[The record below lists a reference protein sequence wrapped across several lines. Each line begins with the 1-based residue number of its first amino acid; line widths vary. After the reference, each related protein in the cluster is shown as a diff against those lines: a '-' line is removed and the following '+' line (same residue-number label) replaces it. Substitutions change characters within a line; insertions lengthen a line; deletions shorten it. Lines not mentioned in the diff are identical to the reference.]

1 MTVLQSTLDAEAAT
15 FTDAA
20 SAAITKLEEIDTELA
35 NALAGGGA
43 KYVERHHDRGKL
55 TARERIELLVDQDSP
70 FLELSPL
77 AAWGSAFKV
86 GASTVTGIGVVE
98 GVECMIVA
106 NDPTVK
112 GGTSN
117 PWTLKK
123 ILRAN
128 QIAFE
133 NRLPVISLVES
144 GGADL
149 PTQKEIFI
157 PGGRMFRDL
166 TRLSA
171 AGIPT
176 IALVFGNSTAGGAYV
191 PGMSD
196 HVVMIKERSKVF
208 LAGPPLVKMATG
220 EESDDESL
228 GGAEMHARI
237 SGLADYFAV
246 DELDAIRIGRRV
258 VARLNW
264 NKQGPK
270 PKPVTAPL
278 FDTEELIGIVP
289 ADLRIPFDPREVIAR
304 IVDGSEF
311 DEFKPLYGSSLVTGW
326 ARLHGYPIGILAN
339 ARGVLFSEESQKAT
353 QFIQLA
359 NRSNTPLLFLHN
371 TTGYMVGKDYEE
383 GGMIKH
389 GSMMINAV
397 SNSTVPHISLLIGA
411 SYGAGHYGMC
421 GRAYDPRFLFAWPT
435 SKSAVMGGA
444 QLSGVL
450 SIVAR
455 AAAEARGQQVDEE
468 ADAAMRAAV
477 EGQIEAESL
486 PLVLSGMLYDDGVID
501 PARYPH
507 RIGNVSV
514 RHREWPD
521 QGDVELRRLP
531 DVSPMVTRVLVAN
544 RGEIARRV
552 FATCRRL
559 GLSTVAVYTDPD
571 AGAPHVAEADA
582 RVRLDKTNDYLNAR
596 GPHRRRARRRRRRD
610 TPRLRVPLGERR
622 LRGRGAGRRPDV
634 GRAAGECGARDGLQD
649 RVQEADG
656 RGRGARAR

>member
-1 MTVLQSTLDAEAAT
+1 MTAPPAPDRFRSAWSAVVMTTLQSTLDREATT

-20 SAAITKLEEIDTELA
+20 SAAMAKLEEIDTELA
-35 NALAGGGA
+35 NALAGGGP

-55 TARERIELLVDQDSP
+55 TARERIELLVDQDSS

-228 GGAEMHARI
+228 GGAEMHARV

-246 DELDAIRIGRRV
+246 DELDAIRIGRRI

-264 NKQGPK
+264 AKQGPQ
-270 PKPVTAPL
+270 PKPVTEPL

-326 ARLHGYPIGILAN
+326 AQLHGYPIGILAN

-501 PARYPH
+501 P
-507 RIGNVSV
+507 
-514 RHREWPD
+514 
-521 QGDVELRRLP
+521 
-531 DVSPMVTRVLVAN
+531 
-544 RGEIARRV
+544 
-552 FATCRRL
+552 
-559 GLSTVAVYTDPD
+559 
-571 AGAPHVAEADA
+571 
-582 RVRLDKTNDYLNAR
+582 
-596 GPHRRRARRRRRRD
+596 RD
-610 TPRLRVPLGERR
+610 TRTVLGICLSAIANGPIEGTSNFGVFRM
-622 LRGRGAGRRPDV
+622 
-634 GRAAGECGARDGLQD
+634 
-649 RVQEADG
+649 
-656 RGRGARAR
+656 